1 MSELLNAF
9 GINLKAIIF
18 QSINFAIVLIVLAR
32 FVYRPLMRL
41 VEERRKKIE
50 LGIKG
55 GEEAAKLIAEADTIK
70 GEKIRDGETEAVA
83 IITRGEAQG
92 TKRSQEIVS
101 GAEKKAE
108 YIIEEALATSA
119 KRKQEEMQNV
129 ALEAQAMVKAALIK
143 TVELSPEQVDD
154 KLIHKALEVMKH
166 GA

>member
-9 GINLKAIIF
+9 GINLKAILF

-55 GEEAAKLIAEADTIK
+55 GEEAAKRIAEADRIK
-70 GEKIRDGETEAVA
+70 SEKIREGETEAIAV
-83 IITRGEAQG
+83 ITRAEGQG

-119 KRKQEEMQNV
+119 KRKQEEMEKV
-129 ALEAQAMVKAALIK
+129 ALEAQALIKQALIK
-143 TVELSPEQVDD
+143 TVELNPEQIDE
-154 KLIHKALEVMKH
+154 KLIQKALHEVR
-166 GA
+166 A